1 MGLFTRTKR
10 SSTSS
15 SAASTAPNSGI
26 TTPTAVDNLSHS
38 PTHTSS
44 GTSPP
49 NFAPISKTPS
59 RLTLTKTLTWGK
71 RSKEDKYRRRI
82 ESWEREDQNEWDA
95 PTARP
100 HGRRKLC
107 SKKEQEVLRA
117 FEWKVCTEGRE
128 SIDGGRSRSC
138 FSGVS
143 PGWESF
149 GEGECCFDTRC
160 RWDWDGALAFICSI
174 GTRMW
179 HICLPLYIWESGQE
193 NMDHNILA
201 ELGWVGMSDR

>member
-1 MGLFTRTKR
+1 MGFFTRTKR

-26 TTPTAVDNLSHS
+26 TTPTAIDNLTHS
-38 PTHTSS
+38 PTHHSTTTSS
-44 GTSPP
+44 HISTSPTFP
-49 NFAPISKTPS
+49 LSKTPS

-100 HGRRKLC
+100 HGRRRKLG

-117 FEWKVCTEGRE
+117 FEWKVCGEGRD
-128 SIDGGRSRSC
+128 SIDGGKSRSC

-143 PGWESF
+143 PGCSRMGSVDDGCVGLSSMERERMGSGLVRESSRSDSS
-149 GEGECCFDTRC
+149 GEGSVVRAASE
-160 RWDWDGALAFICSI
+160 
-174 GTRMW
+174 
-179 HICLPLYIWESGQE
+179 E
-193 NMDHNILA
+193 
-201 ELGWVGMSDR
+201 

>member
-26 TTPTAVDNLSHS
+26 TTPTAIDNLSHS
-38 PTHTSS
+38 PTHTSHNHS
-44 GTSPP
+44 TSPTFP
-49 NFAPISKTPS
+49 PIQKTPS
-59 RLTLTKTLTWGK
+59 RLALTKTLTWGK
-71 RSKEDKYRRRI
+71 KSKEDKHRRRI

-117 FEWKVCTEGRE
+117 FEWKVCVAGEGRE

-143 PGWESF
+143 PGCSRMGSVDDGHVGLSSRREGSHLVRESSRSETS
-149 GEGECCFDTRC
+149 GEGSVVRAASE
-160 RWDWDGALAFICSI
+160 
-174 GTRMW
+174 
-179 HICLPLYIWESGQE
+179 E
-193 NMDHNILA
+193 
-201 ELGWVGMSDR
+201 

>member
-26 TTPTAVDNLSHS
+26 TTPTAIDNLSHS
-38 PTHTSS
+38 PTHTTT
-44 GTSPP
+44 GTSPTFP
-49 NFAPISKTPS
+49 AITKTPS

-71 RSKEDKYRRRI
+71 KSKEDKHRRRI

-117 FEWKVCTEGRE
+117 FEWKVCAGRE

-143 PGWESF
+143 PGCSRMGSVDDGHVGLSSRREGSHLVRESSRSDTS
-149 GEGECCFDTRC
+149 GEGSVVRSVSE
-160 RWDWDGALAFICSI
+160 
-174 GTRMW
+174 
-179 HICLPLYIWESGQE
+179 E
-193 NMDHNILA
+193 
-201 ELGWVGMSDR
+201 